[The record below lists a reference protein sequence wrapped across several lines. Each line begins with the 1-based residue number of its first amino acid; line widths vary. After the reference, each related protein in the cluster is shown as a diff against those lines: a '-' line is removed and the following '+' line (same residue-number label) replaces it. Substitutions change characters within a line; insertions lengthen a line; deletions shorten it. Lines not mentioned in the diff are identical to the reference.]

1 MGKKDSVFLFP
12 GISSVQSVQ
21 DDLRNPEDFS
31 RMNATDKLRE
41 LSQEEQ
47 KWLSRMMDGVRKMSQ
62 DESYRKK
69 ISENLS

>member
-1 MGKKDSVFLFP
+1 
-12 GISSVQSVQ
+12 
-21 DDLRNPEDFS
+21 
-31 RMNATDKLRE
+31 MNATDKLRE